1 MSKTTKKNITCFI
14 DKELNEKLNKHI
26 EKNALNKSR
35 LVEKLI
41 KEYLEKEG
49 KSNDR

>member
-1 MSKTTKKNITCFI
+1 MSKANKKNITCFI
-14 DKELNEKLNKHI
+14 DKKTNEDFNKYI
-26 EKNALNKSR
+26 KENALNKSR

-49 KSNDR
+49 NSNDR